1 MIKVSLAIISLLL
14 VSSCAEV
21 KQPSCW
27 AKIEIGKRVYD
38 QPVYE
43 MRKGFYENE
52 YLVGDAFK
60 YTWLERSQFKNL
72 SECDA
77 KFGK

>member
-1 MIKVSLAIISLLL
+1 MRKIPLVIISMLCI
-14 VSSCAEV
+14 SSCAEV
-21 KQPSCW
+21 KPPACW
-27 AKIEIGKRVYD
+27 AKIEIGKHLYD

-43 MRKGFYENE
+43 MRQGFYEKE

-72 SECDA
+72 AECDVT
-77 KFGK
+77 FGK